1 MRGYES
7 RAQRDEKECIRA
19 RPVTPKCALS
29 VACSARKAGMSQPLA
44 RIRARVRV
52 GEAGVEWDVCLY
64 WVVRGWNPMWGW
76 WEVCQRQR
84 GVGWGVGEGGVVVGV
99 WSSGVGREGVPC
111 SPDHGEPPS
120 TTTE

>member
-1 MRGYES
+1 MHPGSSSHSKMRAVSGLQ
-7 RAQRDEKECIRA
+7 RAQSGGER
-19 RPVTPKCALS
+19 
-29 VACSARKAGMSQPLA
+29 QPLA
-44 RIRARVRV
+44 RIRAGVRV
-52 GEAGVEWDVCLY
+52 GEAGVEWGVCLY
-64 WVVRGWNPMWGW
+64 WVVYRGWNPMWGW